1 MRSDSLNV
9 SSGSYRK
16 DVRELIYCQDNT
28 TTIELAVESSG
39 ALVLLRAC
47 GGTKLI
53 NLPDASN
60 NSGVWYDFYLHET
73 TDGTITVQSQDG
85 TDFFAGSIAD
95 GEGDPAAQVVYNGS
109 SHDQLAI
116 ASGAAV
122 SELEFGLV
130 CDGSNWL
137 IVRGISQD
145 ISDVSAAASSSNT

>member
-28 TTIELAVESSG
+28 TTVELSVESSG

-47 GGTKLI
+47 GGGKLV
-53 NLPDASN
+53 NLPDASD
-60 NSGVWYDFYLHET
+60 NSGVWYDFYVHET
-73 TDGTITVQSQDG
+73 LDGAMTVQSQDG
-85 TDFFAGSIAD
+85 TDFFGGSIAD
-95 GEGDPAAQVVYNGS
+95 GETATPAQVVYNGS
-109 SHDQLAI
+109 SHDQLVI
-116 ASGAAV
+116 ASGCAV

-137 IVRGISQD
+137 IVRGIAQD
-145 ISDVSAAASSSNT
+145 ISDVSAAASSSNV